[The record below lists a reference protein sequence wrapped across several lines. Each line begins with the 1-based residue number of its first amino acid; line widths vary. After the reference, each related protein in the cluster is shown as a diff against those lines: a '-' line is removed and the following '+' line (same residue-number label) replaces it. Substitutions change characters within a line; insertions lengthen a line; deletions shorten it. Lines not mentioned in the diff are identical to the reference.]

1 MKVPSINV
9 KEIKSLE
16 NAKWAVQEYCKIK
29 IMQPLWTLLHVPSI
43 PQDQKNAIQDL
54 IYIFDQENPSVDKI
68 KSVYKKLKLDNVP
81 LNIILTN
88 MANYQTGFRAFV
100 NSIEEAPIKPEWWN
114 EMLEAIDTLPSEIAF
129 RKEADVRQKIV
140 AFYIK
145 KTTKTPVVP
154 PPGPGPDTP
163 PLPPATTP
171 SSRISEA
178 KDKIKSI
185 NMPNMFWQKLALD
198 LLNDYPELADYFA
211 DLNI

>member
-1 MKVPSINV
+1 
-9 KEIKSLE
+9 
-16 NAKWAVQEYCKIK
+16 
-29 IMQPLWTLLHVPSI
+29 MQSGQSRNIARPKLSNLLWTLLHVPSI
-43 PQDQKNAIQDL
+43 PQDHKDAIKEL
-54 IYIFDQENPSVDKI
+54 IYIFEQENPSVDKI

-88 MANYQTGFRAFV
+88 MGNYQAGFRTFV
-100 NSIEEAPIKPEWWN
+100 NSIEEATIKPEWWN

-145 KTTKTPVVP
+145 KTTKPAVVL
-154 PPGPGPDTP
+154 PDP
-163 PLPPATTP
+163 DPNSAILYTTSSSTT
-171 SSRISEA
+171 SSRMSEA
-178 KDKIKSI
+178 KDKIKNI

-198 LLNDYPELADYFA
+198 LLNEHPELADYFA